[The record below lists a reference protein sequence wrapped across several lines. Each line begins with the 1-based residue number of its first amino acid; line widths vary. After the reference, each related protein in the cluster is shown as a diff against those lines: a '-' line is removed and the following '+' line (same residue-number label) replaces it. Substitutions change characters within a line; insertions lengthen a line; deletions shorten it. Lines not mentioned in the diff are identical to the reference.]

1 MAFVEKR
8 KKKHGDRTDGHLV
21 KDAAAI
27 NKIMVNIYPNR
38 CDNEVSSTIDL
49 DITNLTKYI
58 NDRKAKDSNCEI
70 KFFHCFIAALTRVLN
85 DKRLLLRFVKRH
97 HIYEKDEI
105 SIAFMA
111 KRAFNEKAEE
121 TVIFYNPKKDDNV
134 DSVTKYIVNEV
145 KGARNVEEAKEKEND
160 HTTVES
166 LNKMSNFTIRL
177 VSWFLKVLDKHGRPY
192 KPALKADPSFATA
205 LIANL
210 GSVGSKSVYHHLNN
224 YGTCSIMITI
234 GKIEEREVKNK
245 DGHIENRTFVDVTT
259 TFDERIADG
268 FYFIKATKLMQQYL
282 DHPET
287 LEKTFDEEV
296 KF

>member
-121 TVIFYNPKKDDNV
+121 AVINYFAKKEDNV
-134 DSVTKYIVNEV
+134 DSITRFIINEV
-145 KGARNVEEAKEKEND
+145 KGARDESQIKLKEESGKSI
-160 HTTVES
+160 ES
-166 LNKMSNFTIRL
+166 LNKLPSFLFRL
-177 VSWFLKVLDKHGRPY
+177 LAWFLRKTDKHGWTP
-192 KPALKADPSFATA
+192 KSAMKEDPSFSTV
-205 LIANL
+205 LLSNL
-210 GSVGSKSVYHHLNN
+210 GSIGFKSVYHHLNN
-224 YGTCSIMITI
+224 YGTCSFMITI
-234 GKIEEREVKNK
+234 GQIVERVTKGKNGK
-245 DGHIENRTFVDVTT
+245 NETKTYVDVTAI
-259 TFDERIADG
+259 FDERIADG
-268 FYFIKATKLMQQYL
+268 FYFINAMKLMQEYL
-282 DHPET
+282 NHPEV